1 VEDVYIKKVI
11 EGDEQGYRYFLRRYQ
26 DMAFSIAVSVV
37 KDEFIAEEVVQEAFM
52 KAFQK
57 ITSFK
62 GHSKFSTWF
71 YRIIVNIAFRR
82 LDKEKKWKNET
93 LVAVENTVNENELNA
108 LEQDERK
115 YYINEA
121 LKLMT
126 ANESLSLRLFYL
138 EELSIIELK
147 DVTGWS
153 SSKTKVVLHRAR
165 KSFYSHLN
173 SLLKHETKLI
183 I

>member
-1 VEDVYIKKVI
+1 MDDVFIKKVM
-11 EGDEQGYRYFLRRYQ
+11 EGDEEGYRYFIRRYQ

-37 KDEFIAEEVVQEAFM
+37 KDEFMAEEVVQEAFM
-52 KAFQK
+52 NAFRK

-71 YRIIVNIAFRR
+71 YRITVNMAFRH
-82 LDKEKKWKNET
+82 LAKQKKWKNES
-93 LVAVENTVNENELNA
+93 LKAIEETVNTTEPEL
-108 LEQDERK
+108 LEQDERR
-115 YYINEA
+115 YYINET

-126 ANESLSLRLFYL
+126 ANESLALRLFYL
-138 EELSIIELK
+138 EELSVNELK

-165 KSFYSHLN
+165 KNFYSHLN
-173 SLLKHETKLI
+173 ALLKHETKLI

>member
-1 VEDVYIKKVI
+1 MEDVYIKKVI

-26 DMAFSIAVSVV
+26 DMAFSIAISVV
-37 KDEFIAEEVVQEAFM
+37 KDEFAAEEVVQEAFI

-57 ITSFK
+57 ISSFK

-71 YRIIVNIAFRR
+71 YRIIINLAFRR
-82 LDKEKKWKNET
+82 LDKEKRWKNET
-93 LVAVENTVNENELNA
+93 LVTVEDNVDESELNS

-121 LKLMT
+121 LKLMSS
-126 ANESLSLRLFYL
+126 NESLALRLFYL
-138 EELSIIELK
+138 EELSLNELR

-173 SLLKHETKLI
+173 SLLKHETKQI

>member
-1 VEDVYIKKVI
+1 VEELYIKKVI
-11 EGDEQGYRYFLRRYQ
+11 EGDDQGYRYFIRRYK

-37 KDEFIAEEVVQEAFM
+37 KDEFLAEEVCQEAFM
-52 KAFQK
+52 KAFEK
-57 ITSFK
+57 MHAFK
-62 GHSKFSTWF
+62 GQSKFSTWF

-82 LDKEKKWKNET
+82 LDKEKKWKNEP
-93 LVAVENTVNENELNA
+93 LVAVENTIDEQSVDA
-108 LEQDERK
+108 LESDERK

-121 LKLMT
+121 LKLMSS
-126 ANESLSLRLFYL
+126 NESLALRLFYL
-138 EELSIIELK
+138 EELSLKEVK

-153 SSKTKVVLHRAR
+153 SSKVKVVIHRAR

-173 SLLKHETKLI
+173 ALLKNESRLI